1 MTITIIKRN
10 QIIVINRVHIK
21 GITPVVEACL
31 YDLIPF
37 YYRSA
42 KAKVEVDRILG
53 FVGKDFVSFIR
64 EVRI

>member
-1 MTITIIKRN
+1 MTITIIRRN

-53 FVGKDFVSFIR
+53 FVGKDFVSFVR